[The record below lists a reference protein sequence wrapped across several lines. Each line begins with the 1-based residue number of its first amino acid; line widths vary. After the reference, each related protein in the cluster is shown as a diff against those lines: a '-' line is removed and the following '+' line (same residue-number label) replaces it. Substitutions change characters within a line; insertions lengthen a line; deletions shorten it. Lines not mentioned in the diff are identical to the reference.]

1 MSDIITNTTST
12 NKSKVFNVYVSK
24 STTAGT
30 VLVTRGSLNKTD
42 TAPTAQGL
50 YILSDVGTYTN
61 LGGLVATADKLNY
74 AYFDGNTWSLV
85 SVDVAMLEINDAA
98 SDNLIALAKK
108 INGYYIDHSNGNLIS
123 FSPHTTT
130 DYIELSPDVIYIY
143 GSYFDDSFFAFY
155 DKDKNFIASNK
166 SAIRQFTFT
175 PPENCKYI
183 RVSYL
188 TANAADVFLSRKTIT
203 SINSWGIN
211 ILPNYSFEI
220 NKFINQNNGALS
232 DAANFGAYDF
242 IEVTPESYYSH
253 NPNNYTQYAFYDK
266 ELNYIPD
273 SQSADGK
280 KIFKCPANARFVR
293 VSVNTWETNNY
304 LKLLNPQFG
313 DKIIEVGKQI
323 TDFATIQSA
332 INYANSTNQSHTIK
346 ISNGVYL
353 EALEVKGTV
362 AHSFIGASKT
372 ETIISDV
379 NDSDQKWEALQVNG
393 GYFEN
398 IFFRQKGGGYAVH
411 CDYAKEGVIE
421 FFNCRMETNYGSAV
435 GCGAQPNQTLKFR
448 NCQIIQLNA
457 PAGSGIMYWHNAV
470 NSSVVGQRLEMW
482 HCEIFGNERALRID
496 DANQIYGNGN
506 MPLGNAKC
514 LFVGNNFFS
523 GWYQKELDLRNGGQ
537 PTASGAII
545 GNIVI
550 DERSYGNNVSEL
562 NKNS

>member
-1 MSDIITNTTST
+1 MGL
-12 NKSKVFNVYVSK
+12 
-24 STTAGT
+24 STTYTKAE
-30 VLVTRGSLNKTD
+30 TD
-42 TAPTAQGL
+42 YLLQQIDKKVVEGYKGDLRISDPAPTEIGY
-50 YILSDVGTYTN
+50 YILLEVGTYTN
-61 LGGLVATADKLNY
+61 LGGIVVSNNNLNF
-74 AYFDGNTWSLV
+74 ASFDGITWSKV
-85 SVDVAMLEINDAA
+85 EVAMPEINDDV
-98 SDNLIALAKK
+98 SDNLITLAKK
-108 INGYYIDHSNGNLIS
+108 INGYYIYHSNGNLIGNGM
-123 FSPHTTT
+123 HTTT
-130 DYIELSPDVIYIY
+130 DYIELLEGERYEL
-143 GSYFDDSFFAFY
+143 GEYFDNTFFAFY
-155 DKDKNFIASNK
+155 DENKNYISDTRSHDRIFSFAL
-166 SAIRQFTFT
+166 
-175 PPENCKYI
+175 PENAKYI

-188 TANAADVFLSRKTIT
+188 TTNELKVYLKRKQFAI
-203 SINSWGIN
+203 IYDWGVN
-211 ILPNYSFEI
+211 ILPNYKLYI
-220 NKFINQNNGALS
+220 DKFINQNNGGIADVS
-232 DAANFGAYDF
+232 NFAATDF
-242 IEVTPESYYSH
+242 IPVIPNRWYSQ
-253 NPNNYTQYAFYDK
+253 NINNYNQYAFYDENFK
-266 ELNYIPD
+266 YIVD
-273 SQSADGK
+273 TQSSDGK
-280 KIFKCPANARFVR
+280 KVFKIPVNARFIR
-293 VSVNTWETNNY
+293 ISVNTWESNNY
-304 LKLLNPQFG
+304 LKLLNPKFG

-379 NDSDQKWEALQVNG
+379 NDSDQKWEALQTNG

-421 FFNCRMETNYGSAV
+421 FFNCRMETAYGSAI

-496 DANQIYGNGN
+496 DANQIYGDGN

-523 GWYQKELDLRNGGQ
+523 GWYQKELDLRNGGH

-562 NKNS
+562 NK